1 MRLSSHNLGCY
12 KLTKA
17 EQYKIVFL
25 KGKKG
30 HVRYL
35 MLSNLL
41 LLYLFTWRL
50 LLMLI
55 ISNYKLLSFFKL
67 DQMYLLRAGN
77 GEVQYQQNANFL
89 YSTSRF
95 AIAVEPDCGR
105 SLDNCAR
112 YCENSTKW
120 NEIQKPAHLKAICFP
135 GVGVYF
141 RNVMWVHWVLW

>member
-95 AIAVEPDCGR
+95 AIAVEPDCGS

-112 YCENSTKW
+112 YCENSTK
-120 NEIQKPAHLKAICFP
+120 
-135 GVGVYF
+135 
-141 RNVMWVHWVLW
+141 

>member
-67 DQMYLLRAGN
+67 DQMYF
-77 GEVQYQQNANFL
+77 VQ
-89 YSTSRF
+89 
-95 AIAVEPDCGR
+95 EM
-105 SLDNCAR
+105 AR
-112 YCENSTKW
+112 YNTNKML
-120 NEIQKPAHLKAICFP
+120 IFFIAPADLQSRSSQIAAD
-135 GVGVYF
+135 
-141 RNVMWVHWVLW
+141 L